1 MDNVADTDEIA
12 RVRKPGK
19 MPESMGFL
27 HVLVIHLE
35 GTTHSPTGQET
46 FQSFFPLEGSP
57 MARKIIL
64 PWKFLI
70 LIPSTSLEVIS

>member
-46 FQSFFPLEGSP
+46 FVFFS
-57 MARKIIL
+57 
-64 PWKFLI
+64 
-70 LIPSTSLEVIS
+70 S